1 MIQPGIVKVEAMRL
15 AKLAAK
21 QEIKDAGLKLTESGK
36 ARKPLLRNK
45 AAATRA

>member
-1 MIQPGIVKVEAMRL
+1 MIQPGIVKVEAVRL

-36 ARKPLLRNK
+36 ARCSCSSPAENRY
-45 AAATRA
+45 